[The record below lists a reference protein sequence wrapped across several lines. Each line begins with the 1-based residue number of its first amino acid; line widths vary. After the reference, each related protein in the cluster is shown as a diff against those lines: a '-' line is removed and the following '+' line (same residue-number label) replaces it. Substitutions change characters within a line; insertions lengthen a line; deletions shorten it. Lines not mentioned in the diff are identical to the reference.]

1 MAGALEMAAIT
12 TIPTN
17 MGQYGME
24 GMTAITTI
32 LIDMRQCAMEGMAAD
47 KATSI

>member
-1 MAGALEMAAIT
+1 MAAIT

-17 MGQYGME
+17 MGRYGMK
-24 GMTAITTI
+24 GIAAITTI
-32 LIDMRQCAMEGMAAD
+32 LIDMGQCGMEGMATD

>member
-1 MAGALEMAAIT
+1 MARALEMAAIT

-17 MGQYGME
+17 MEQYGME
-24 GMTAITTI
+24 EMAAITTI
-32 LIDMRQCAMEGMAAD
+32 LINMEQCGMEGMATD